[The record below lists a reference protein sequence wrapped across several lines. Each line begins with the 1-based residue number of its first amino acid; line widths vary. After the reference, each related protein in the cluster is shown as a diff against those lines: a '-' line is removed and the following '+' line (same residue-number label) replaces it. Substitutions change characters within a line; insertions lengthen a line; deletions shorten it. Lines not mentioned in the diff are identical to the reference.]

1 MISFKDAYQKVLDH
15 CQDYGDEQLPL
26 SKATGRILAEDI
38 VADRD
43 FPPFNRATKDGIA
56 INYKAIENGQT
67 TFKIEGVMAAGMP
80 SRSLSDTANCLEIM
94 TGAVVPEYADTV
106 IMYEHVVIENGW
118 ATLIKNPTKG
128 QDIHRKGS
136 DQKKG
141 TVVLRKFSSITP
153 AEIGVLAAVGKSN
166 LKVRA
171 LPSIAI
177 VSTGNELVDVAET
190 PLPHQIRKSNIHT
203 LYAALGQEGIAPT
216 PLHLPDEKESIRK
229 VLRQSLQEHKVIL
242 LSGGVSKGKYDF
254 IPEVLNELKVEKIFH
269 GVKQRPGKPFWFGVQ
284 KETGTVVF
292 SFPGNPVSTFVNYTI
307 YFKDWLKQSLG
318 IPLHE
323 IKVTLKEEVNIK
335 GELTLLL
342 RAKLHFLDGKLQA
355 SLVKENGSGDLSSLV
370 STDGFIVVE
379 PNKEVYKIG
388 EYVVFIPTR
397 SLL

>member
-1 MISFKDAYQKVLDH
+1 MISFKDAYQRVLDH
-15 CQDYGDEQLPL
+15 CQDYGDEQIPL
-26 SKATGRILAEDI
+26 SQATGRVLAEDI
-38 VADRD
+38 IADRD

-56 INYKAIENGQT
+56 INYEAIDSGLT
-67 TFKIEGVMAAGMP
+67 SFKIEGVQAAGMP
-80 SRSLSDTANCLEIM
+80 SRPLSDTANCLEIM
-94 TGAVVPEYADTV
+94 TGAVVPENADTV

-118 ATLIKNPTKG
+118 ATLTKNPSKG
-128 QDIHRKGS
+128 QDIHPKGS

-141 TVVLRKFSSITP
+141 TVVLKKFCTITP
-153 AEIGVLAAVGKSN
+153 AEIGVLAAVGKST

-203 LYAALGQEGIAPT
+203 LFAALGQEGIAPT

-229 VLRQSLQEHKVIL
+229 VLQQSLQEYKVIL

-254 IPEVLNELKVEKIFH
+254 IPEILSELQVEKIFH

-292 SFPGNPVSTFVNYTI
+292 SFPGNPVSTFVNYTV

-318 IPLHE
+318 IPLSE
-323 IKVTLKEEVNIK
+323 IKVALKEEVIIK

-342 RAKLHFLDGKLQA
+342 RAKLHLLDGKLQA

-370 STDGFIVVE
+370 PTDGFIVVE
-379 PNKEVYKIG
+379 PDKDVYEIG
-388 EYVVFIPTR
+388 EHVVFIPSR
-397 SLL
+397 RLL

>member
-15 CQDYGDEQLPL
+15 CQDYGDEQIPL
-26 SKATGRILAEDI
+26 SQATGRILAEDI

-56 INYKAIENGQT
+56 INYKAIEKGQT
-67 TFKIEGVMAAGMP
+67 TFKIEGVVAAGMP
-80 SRSLSDTANCLEIM
+80 SCSLSDTANCLEIM
-94 TGAVVPEYADTV
+94 TGAVLPENADTV
-106 IMYEHVVIENGW
+106 IMYEHVIIENGW
-118 ATLIKNPTKG
+118 ATLIKPPSKG
-128 QDIHRKGS
+128 QDIHPQGS

-141 TVVLRKFSSITP
+141 NVVLRKFCTITP
-153 AEIGVLAAVGKSN
+153 AEIGVLAAVGKAT

-171 LPSIAI
+171 LPSTAI
-177 VSTGNELVDVAET
+177 VSTGNELVNVSEP

-203 LYAALGQEGIAPT
+203 LFSALGQEGIEPT
-216 PLHLPDEKESIRK
+216 PLHLADDKESIRK
-229 VLRQSLQEHKVIL
+229 VLRKSLQEHKVIL

-254 IPEVLNELKVEKIFH
+254 IPEILNELQVEKIFH

-292 SFPGNPVSTFVNYTI
+292 SFPGNPVSTFVNYTT

-318 IPLHE
+318 IPLSE
-323 IKVTLKEEVNIK
+323 IKVALKEEVVIK

-342 RAKLHFLDGKLQA
+342 RAKLHLLDGKLQA
-355 SLVKENGSGDLSSLV
+355 SLVKENGSGDLNSLV
-370 STDGFIVVE
+370 PTDGFIVVA
-379 PNKEVYKIG
+379 PNKEVYEIG

-397 SLL
+397 RLL